1 MFQNPV
7 EALPCH
13 AASSEATETVMLDVS
28 GMKCGGC
35 SASVKRILLSNEG
48 VQHAAV
54 NLLTETAV
62 IKLRPA
68 EGSADK
74 AAELLTTKVMLCNA
88 HGTSCPMVMVPRCTH
103 ADTMHAFVCLLSM
116 PCKLSSTRAIV
127 WRLAPMN
134 KGGAGKLVVLEAMR

>member
-1 MFQNPV
+1 MFQNPAK
-7 EALPCH
+7 ALPCH

-68 EGSADK
+68 EGLADK
-74 AAELLTTKVMLCNA
+74 AAELLTNKVMLCNA
-88 HGTSCPMVMVPRCTH
+88 QH
-103 ADTMHAFVCLLSM
+103 
-116 PCKLSSTRAIV
+116 
-127 WRLAPMN
+127 
-134 KGGAGKLVVLEAMR
+134 LVLW